1 MNNSTRIILLFILLF
16 LFYSQSKAQTNVDK
30 MFPNL
35 VLTREHY
42 DKWKLAIDAVETSDG
57 KTAYENTIR
66 LLAIKIVRDE
76 ITPSPVV
83 SLAASGASSAL
94 VGEDM
99 KRMYSLC
106 LYYAFTQSDVYLAKA
121 KEFYLAWAAVNTAV
135 KENSPGE
142 TVYTPA
148 IEGYS
153 IIRNNI
159 DETSRIAIDA
169 WMTRRAAVAVA
180 DGVRTNNWQTIRLQ
194 FLLYYGLVLQNA
206 TLITKFNSGFD
217 LFIPINLYPNGTS
230 IDLLGRDAFAYHA
243 YNALFYAKILKAN
256 ACYYG
261 NDVADAMYS
270 KEYQWGSSIKKSI
283 DFWKPYML
291 YPAKYSHNEFVE
303 TEYAPDKTTHA
314 DYNKPYNPAG
324 TIYAVDEMYY
334 FDSTLFECISKYRGN
349 TKTATLP
356 LWLSALR
363 WN

>member
-1 MNNSTRIILLFILLF
+1 MKKQLLYILLLLMVNNSYVFT
-16 LFYSQSKAQTNVDK
+16 QTNTDK

-35 VLTREHY
+35 VLSREHY

-57 KTAYENTIR
+57 KTAYDNTIR
-66 LLAIKIVRDE
+66 LLSIKIIRDE
-76 ITPSPVV
+76 ITPSPVT
-83 SLAASGASSAL
+83 SLAAAGASSAL
-94 VGEDM
+94 VSEDM

-142 TVYTPA
+142 TVYNPA

-153 IIRNNI
+153 IIRKCI

-169 WMTRRAAVAVA
+169 WMARRAAVAVA

-194 FLLYYGLVLQNA
+194 FLLYYGLLLEDT
-206 TLITKFNSGFD
+206 TLKAKFTSGYDIFVPNS
-217 LFIPINLYPNGTS
+217 LYPNGTS

-243 YNALFYAKILKAN
+243 YNALFYAKILKAH

-261 NDVADAMYS
+261 NAIADSMYA
-270 KEYQWGSSIKKSI
+270 KEYQWGSSIKKSV

-291 YPAKYSHNEFVE
+291 YPTKYSHIEFLE

-324 TIYAVDEMYY
+324 TIYVVDELYY
-334 FDSTLFECISKYRGN
+334 FDSDLFECIKKYRGN
-349 TKTATLP
+349 TKIATLP